1 VIFYKNQ
8 KEFTATMF
16 ASDGVGIA
24 LFPRDEDDGDMHVS
38 MEIIV
43 EDDGRWFA
51 SDDMSS
57 AHIEALFDALEMAT
71 RWLKRNAKPDISEH
85 DGKQYGWKL

>member
-1 VIFYKNQ
+1 M
-8 KEFTATMF
+8 FTAF
-16 ASDGVGIA
+16 GIGVA

-43 EDDGRWFA
+43 EDHGRWFSA
-51 SDDMSS
+51 DEMSS
-57 AHIEALFDALEMAT
+57 AYIESLTDAIEMAT

-85 DGKQYGWKL
+85 DGKQYGWKFE